1 MFNRLVLIAGA
12 AALVAAGSAWSA
24 DGFSLKGEPKIAFLY
39 FKAKN
44 DGGWTQAFDEAKPKI
59 EATMKQQIP
68 YVENIAEDAA
78 QITPPAEKFIQR
90 GYNVIVGTAFGY
102 SDTLRS
108 CRPSI
113 RRLPSSMRRA
123 PPTARTYSRSTA
135 GRMRANISAAWW
147 PAPCRNPAS
156 SASSAPIRSASSTG
170 PSMPMSSAPKRPIRR
185 RR

>member
-102 SDTLRS
+102 SDTFKELAACCQASGGCLPQCGGHHQRHEPAVVLRQDV
-108 CRPSI
+108 
-113 RRLPSSMRRA
+113 
-123 PPTARTYSRSTA
+123 
-135 GRMRANISAAWW
+135 
-147 PAPCRNPAS
+147 
-156 SASSAPIRSASSTG
+156 
-170 PSMPMSSAPKRPIRR
+170 
-185 RR
+185 